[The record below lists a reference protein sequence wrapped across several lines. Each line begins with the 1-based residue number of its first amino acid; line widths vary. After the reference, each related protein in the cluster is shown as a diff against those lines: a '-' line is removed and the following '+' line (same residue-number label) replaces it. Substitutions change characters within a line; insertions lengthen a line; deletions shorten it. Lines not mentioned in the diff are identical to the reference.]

1 MMRSSRFGVLAAG
14 AVAGLIGSATLVAAG
29 QSAGSGEAKG
39 CYRTQCGKS
48 IKGHEGKCG
57 GTKVDDIGDQKACEG
72 AGGAWITEAEAAK
85 YKM

>member
-1 MMRSSRFGVLAAG
+1 MSKRRRMRGC
-14 AVAGLIGSATLVAAG
+14 
-29 QSAGSGEAKG
+29 QSLNHSECYGELWQ
-39 CYRTQCGKS
+39 CTQCGKS
-48 IKGHEGKCG
+48 IKGHEGSCG